1 VTVDIAFRVQA
12 HPTRTLMAETLAQEV
27 GGQVCY
33 DPEPDAPIKSPWRTL
48 RHLLETRPQ
57 EATHVVSLQDDTTV
71 CPGFRD
77 AAHAAVEARSDR
89 LILFFV
95 AGRPETHARA
105 VWAACERD
113 EPWAELPAAHFLAQ
127 VAVAWPTVMIPSLLE
142 FVDVQGWR
150 PDFTADDEIVNRWA
164 RHVGVEPISTVPNLV
179 QHEDRSIS
187 LIGRRTMNGLDE
199 GRTSCCYVGD
209 CDECDVAAIDWTR

>member
-1 VTVDIAFRVQA
+1 
-12 HPTRTLMAETLAQEV
+12 MAETLAAEM
-27 GGQVCY
+27 GGVAVY

-48 RHLLETRPQ
+48 RRVLETRPP
-57 EATHVVSLQDDTTV
+57 EATSLVIVQDDVTL

-113 EPWAELPAAHFLAQ
+113 EPWAELPDAHYLNM
-127 VAVAWPTVMIPSLLE
+127 VAVGWPVGYIPPMLE
-142 FVDVQGWR
+142 FVDQQGWR
-150 PDFTADDEIVNRWA
+150 DDFSADDERVNRWA
-164 RHVGVEPISTVPNLV
+164 RYAGVKALSTVPNLV

-187 LIGRRTMNGLDE
+187 LIGRRTMNGADH
-199 GRTSCCYVGD
+199 GRTSCCFIGD
-209 CDECDVAAIDWTR
+209 CAECDVAAIDWTK